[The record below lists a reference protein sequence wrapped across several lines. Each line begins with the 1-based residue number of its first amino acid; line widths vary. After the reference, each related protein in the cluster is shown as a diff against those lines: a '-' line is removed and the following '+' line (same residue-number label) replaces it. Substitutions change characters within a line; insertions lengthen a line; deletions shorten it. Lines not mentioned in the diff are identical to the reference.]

1 MGTAPFVLVEPSRQR
16 ETPVLVEI
24 PHAGLFVP
32 QHIRARMP
40 VPASSFARDAD
51 LFVDELFADA
61 PDEGATLLRATH
73 SRYVVDLNRAED
85 DVDRDSVEGA
95 PATARAPRGVIWR
108 LSGHGVKLL
117 ESPLSRAELEQRLS
131 EVHRP
136 YHAEIERIVARKLE
150 RFGIVVLLA
159 AHSMPSHARFAS
171 GEVGPARADV
181 VPGTRGRTTADA
193 RFIDAV
199 EAHATARGWTVSHD
213 DPYRGGYTTAHYG
226 RPRDHVH
233 ALQVE
238 LARRLYMDEESLTF
252 SPSAQDVR
260 GWCRRLVAKLGDL
273 ALR

>member
-16 ETPVLVEI
+16 ETPVLVEV

-32 QHIRARMP
+32 PDILARMP
-40 VPASSFARDAD
+40 VPPSSFARDAD

-61 PDEGATLLRATH
+61 PEEGATFLRATH

-117 ESPLSRAELEQRLS
+117 DGPLSRAELERRLS

-136 YHAEIERIVARKLE
+136 YHAEIQRILAAKLE
-150 RFGIVVLLA
+150 RFGVAVLLA
-159 AHSMPSHARFAS
+159 AHSMPSHARLGS
-171 GEVGPARADV
+171 GELGPARADV
-181 VPGTRGRTTADA
+181 VPGTRGRTTAGA

-199 EAHATARGWTVSHD
+199 DAHAASRGWTVSHD

-226 RPRDHVH
+226 RPAAHVH

-252 SPSAQDVR
+252 TAPAQDVR
-260 GWCRRLVAKLGDL
+260 QWCRRLVAKLGAL